1 MNELIT
7 LHSQTIAGSTTE
19 TISARELHV
28 FLESKQDFS
37 TWVKARIN
45 DYGFQENVDFVKVK
59 DPAPQKNG
67 AEESKGYENWTV
79 RVEYYI
85 TLDMAKELA
94 MVERNEKGKQARQY
108 FIECEKKLR
117 GSQPQVVGELVAP
130 SNNFNALYSVM
141 RTIGLDNNAA
151 AISANQAV
159 LKVSGVNLLEL
170 TGQTHLLA
178 ERQERWYTPTQLGQ
192 MCSPTMPPKNFN
204 LLLAAH
210 NLQVRVGDSWV
221 ALEAGEEYSR
231 LFDTGKRRGNG
242 TPVLQLKWSSQVLD
256 IVFPKKEN

>member
-1 MNELIT
+1 MNNLEVFNQPMMTSVMLAELVEKEHKNVLVDVRKLVEFYTQTYSAEKSAQLIKSSTYTDSTGRT
-7 LHSQTIAGSTTE
+7 LPCFELSKDACLDLVTGYSLPHRHAVNQRWQELEQSTTQ
-19 TISARELHV
+19 TSV
-28 FLESKQDFS
+28 
-37 TWVKARIN
+37 
-45 DYGFQENVDFVKVK
+45 
-59 DPAPQKNG
+59 
-67 AEESKGYENWTV
+67 
-79 RVEYYI
+79 
-85 TLDMAKELA
+85 
-94 MVERNEKGKQARQY
+94 
-108 FIECEKKLR
+108 
-117 GSQPQVVGELVAP
+117 QPQVVGELVAP

-178 ERQERWYTPTQLGQ
+178 ARQERWYTPTQLGQ

-242 TPVLQLKWSSQVLD
+242 TPVLQLKWSSRVLD
-256 IVFPKKEN
+256 IVSPKKEN

>member
-1 MNELIT
+1 MTNLAVFKQATMSSVMLAELVEKRHDNVMADIKKLKEFYGETYSPEKSGELIKTSTYKDSTGRT
-7 LHSQTIAGSTTE
+7 LPCFELSKDACLDLVTGYSLPHRHAVNQRWQELEQNTTQTA
-19 TISARELHV
+19 A
-28 FLESKQDFS
+28 
-37 TWVKARIN
+37 
-45 DYGFQENVDFVKVK
+45 
-59 DPAPQKNG
+59 
-67 AEESKGYENWTV
+67 
-79 RVEYYI
+79 
-85 TLDMAKELA
+85 
-94 MVERNEKGKQARQY
+94 
-108 FIECEKKLR
+108 
-117 GSQPQVVGELVAP
+117 QPQVSGELVAP

-204 LLLAAH
+204 MLLAAH

>member
-7 LHSQTIAGSTTE
+7 LHSQTIAGTPLDTV
-19 TISARELHV
+19 SARELHV
-28 FLESKQDFS
+28 FLANGDMFASWFKDRVRQ
-37 TWVKARIN
+37 
-45 DYGFQENVDFVKVK
+45 YGFVEGEDFISVKHEANHSSLENTEKPLGGR
-59 DPAPQKNG
+59 PAI
-67 AEESKGYENWTV
+67 
-79 RVEYYI
+79 EYYL

-117 GSQPQVVGELVAP
+117 APQPQVAGELVAP

-178 ERQERWYTPTQLGQ
+178 DKQEHWYTPTQLGQ
-192 MCSPTMPPKNFN
+192 MCIPPMQPKNFN

-210 NLQVRVGDSWV
+210 DLQVRVGDAWV
-221 ALEAGEEYSR
+221 ALAAGEEYSR
-231 LFDTGKRRGNG
+231 LFDTSKRRGNG
-242 TPVLQLKWSSQVLD
+242 TPVLQLKWSKRVLD
-256 IVFPKKEN
+256 IVLPKKTN

>member
-1 MNELIT
+1 MNSLEVFNQPMMTSVMLAELVEKEHKNVLVDVRKLVEFYTQTYSAEKSAQLIKSSTYTDSTGRT
-7 LHSQTIAGSTTE
+7 LPCFELSKDACLDLVTGYSLPHRHAVNQRWQELEQGTTQTSVQ
-19 TISARELHV
+19 L
-28 FLESKQDFS
+28 
-37 TWVKARIN
+37 
-45 DYGFQENVDFVKVK
+45 
-59 DPAPQKNG
+59 
-67 AEESKGYENWTV
+67 
-79 RVEYYI
+79 
-85 TLDMAKELA
+85 
-94 MVERNEKGKQARQY
+94 
-108 FIECEKKLR
+108 
-117 GSQPQVVGELVAP
+117 QVVGELVAP

-178 ERQERWYTPTQLGQ
+178 ARQERWYTPTQLGQ

-242 TPVLQLKWSSQVLD
+242 TPVLQLKWSSRVLD
-256 IVFPKKEN
+256 IVSPKKEN

>member
-7 LHSQTIAGSTTE
+7 LHSQTIAGAITE
-19 TISARELHV
+19 TISARELHS

-37 TWVKARIN
+37 TWVKARIS
-45 DYGFQENVDFVKVK
+45 DYGFQENVDFVKAK
-59 DPAPQKNG
+59 DQAPQKNG
-67 AEESKGYENWTV
+67 AKESMGYENWAV

-117 GSQPQVVGELVAP
+117 AAQPQVAGELVAP

-170 TGQTHLLA
+170 TGQTHLLTDK
-178 ERQERWYTPTQLGQ
+178 QEHWYTPTQLGQ
-192 MCSPTMPPKNFN
+192 MCIPPMQPKNFN

-210 NLQVRVGDSWV
+210 DLQVRVGDTWV
-221 ALEAGEEYSR
+221 ALAAGEEYSR
-231 LFDTGKRRGNG
+231 LFDTSKRRGNG
-242 TPVLQLKWSSQVLD
+242 TPVLQLKWSKRVLD
-256 IVFPKKEN
+256 IVLPKKTN